1 MIGLVFSGTVP
12 VQNSAH
18 IVEVGEEVDWGVGG
32 AWARVLIQEP
42 GDLFFYA
49 AGGEFFR
56 MDLLD
61 DYSLMEEE
69 KVPLSGRTNLDDH
82 SIQVCPDGSYLG
94 AGQSCG
100 RRE

>member
-1 MIGLVFSGTVP
+1 MVGWVYSGTVP

-32 AWARVLIQEP
+32 AWARVLIQET

-49 AGGEFFR
+49 AGGEFYR
-56 MDLLD
+56 MELLE

-69 KVPLSGRTNLDDH
+69 KVPSPKRVPSLNLFAMH
-82 SIQVCPDGSYLG
+82 PSIRDQDM
-94 AGQSCG
+94 Q
-100 RRE
+100 